1 MFCTHNAKNGEQQ
14 LFSQLYTV
22 LQVLTVPTQW
32 TSIMP
37 IQRSQLRQEK
47 TVQISY
53 KEIPSPENIT
63 QKKERRK
70 KKESHRRGRNTTT
83 ILEKNVQMNCST
95 KNKIPL
101 PD

>member
-37 IQRSQLRQEK
+37 IQRSQLKQEK

-53 KEIPSPENIT
+53 KEILSAENIT
-63 QKKERRK
+63 K
-70 KKESHRRGRNTTT
+70 KKEKRKRATEEEEIQRRFW
-83 ILEKNVQMNCST
+83 EKNVQMNCST